1 MENNSKINTDENIY
15 QKHSQQQLLS
25 IIFVRFFGLCFM
37 LYVMLHNITT
47 FSIVMCVFVMLFW
60 FMGNIELWQRI
71 GIINPRSQFAFN
83 LIKLMRKR
91 NSWSEQGRKQY
102 VTIFII
108 STIAVIIIIGQYLYA
123 DWQGKQLEKEM
134 EQKKKDKQEQ
144 LK

>member
-37 LYVMLHNITT
+37 LYIMLQSNITT
-47 FSIVMCVFVMLFW
+47 FSIVMCTCVMLFW

-83 LIKLMRKR
+83 MIKLMRKR
-91 NSWSEQGRKQY
+91 NNWS
-102 VTIFII
+102 
-108 STIAVIIIIGQYLYA
+108 
-123 DWQGKQLEKEM
+123 
-134 EQKKKDKQEQ
+134 DKV
-144 LK
+144 KNNM

>member
-71 GIINPRSQFAFN
+71 GIINLRS
-83 LIKLMRKR
+83 
-91 NSWSEQGRKQY
+91 
-102 VTIFII
+102 
-108 STIAVIIIIGQYLYA
+108 
-123 DWQGKQLEKEM
+123 
-134 EQKKKDKQEQ
+134 
-144 LK
+144 